1 MDSAAQQ
8 TPAFSFAS
16 QAVVAWTPGTIS
28 TLAGN
33 GTAGFGGDN
42 GAATSAELNL
52 GSTSRSAS
60 DGTGN
65 VYIVDAANNRIRKV
79 TANGTITTVAGTGVA
94 GYSGDGGFAVSAEIE
109 RLGGGIAVDSSGN
122 IYFTEFDCI
131 REINVAGII
140 NTIVGTEALSGFSG
154 DGGPAAQALLN
165 DPAGLAVDAAGDL
178 FITDYGNNRIREV
191 VGGKITTVA
200 GSNNAGFGGDG
211 GSATSAELLAPAAVA
226 MSSTGELYI
235 ADAGNNRIREVV
247 GGIINTIAGNGTA
260 ASTGS
265 GGLAAVA
272 ELDDP
277 CGVAVDAAGDVY
289 VSECGSAL
297 VRKVNGNGYIYVVA
311 GSTRGSAS
319 GDGGSATSATL
330 EEPTDVAVDATGD
343 LIITDPPT
351 ARVRFV
357 NVAIPPALSFA
368 QTDTGLI
375 STDSPKQVLVS
386 NIGNQN
392 LDITAV
398 TVSSSFLQASSSSGT
413 NCAAPGVLLPGND
426 CALAIDFQPA
436 VSGTITG
443 TATLTDNALT
453 LVGSKQTLALNG
465 TGVLLF
471 AKIAVGGLA
480 SSVTAGTP
488 VTVTVTAQDNSGN
501 TVTGYT
507 GTVSFTSSDGQATLP
522 AAYTYTSSDAGVHT
536 FSVTFQTVGL
546 QTLTAKDSIE
556 GVTATA
562 STTVTSSISTPA
574 ATPTFSPAPGTYS
587 TTQSVTISDTTS
599 GATIYYTT
607 NGTAPTTSSTVYSGP
622 ITVASTETIEAIA
635 VASGYTNS
643 AVGTGLYT
651 ISSVSTPAAT
661 PAFSPAPGTYSTTQ
675 SVTITDAT
683 SGATIYYTT
692 NGSTPTT
699 SSTVY
704 SGPITVASTETIE
717 AIAVASGYSNSAVAT
732 ALYTIT
738 AAQDFGLSLSP
749 TALTIQ
755 RGQSGSTLIA
765 VTPLNGFNQ
774 EVTFACSNVPTEA
787 QCVFAPTS
795 VTPNSPSSSASLTII
810 TTNATTTGI
819 LRGMPRP
826 GGMKAVVL
834 MALMLG
840 IFAGWRRTRGLYGLR
855 IALLFAISLWLPVL
869 GCNFGPSNLQGGGN
883 PGTPIGTSQITVT
896 AMTSTTPVI
905 QHTAVLTVTITP

>member
-1 MDSAAQQ
+1 LFFCLLTFCLSAATPMDSAAQQ

-587 TTQSVTISDTTS
+587 TTQSVTI
-599 GATIYYTT
+599 
-607 NGTAPTTSSTVYSGP
+607 
-622 ITVASTETIEAIA
+622 
-635 VASGYTNS
+635 
-643 AVGTGLYT
+643 
-651 ISSVSTPAAT
+651 
-661 PAFSPAPGTYSTTQ
+661 
-675 SVTITDAT
+675 TDAT